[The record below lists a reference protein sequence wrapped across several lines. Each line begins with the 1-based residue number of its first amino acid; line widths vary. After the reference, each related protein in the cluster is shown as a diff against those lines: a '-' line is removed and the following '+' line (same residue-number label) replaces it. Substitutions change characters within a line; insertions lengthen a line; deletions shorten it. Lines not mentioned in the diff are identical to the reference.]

1 MDENDVALL
10 LVEHDMNL
18 VLSLCQWIYVIDF
31 GRPIFAGTPDDIR
44 RSPEVQAAYLGKAVA

>member
-18 VLSLCQWIYVIDF
+18 VLSLCEWIYVIDF
-31 GRPIFAGTPDDIR
+31 GRPIFQGTADGVR
-44 RSPEVQAAYLGKAVA
+44 HSPEVQAAYLGKAAA